1 MYLFYFLLTNI
12 RAEFGEVA
20 ILILILSCIFS
31 DVGGYVVGKLIG
43 GPKLTNLSPNKTIS
57 GAFGSVI
64 FTVLGTYLFIL
75 ILNEIEKNQLVT
87 EVSINL
93 FWLILMSII
102 CQIGDLFLTPKRKA
116 NLKDTKYSPRT
127 WRNFRSC
134 RWYYTCNTIWS
145 PDVSFLI
152 YKIMKK
158 NCNIGIYSSIGKHYY
173 KLLIR
178 TKKNLI

>member
-1 MYLFYFLLTNI
+1 MFSLYMYLFYFLLTNI

-87 EVSINL
+87 EVSIKFI

-102 CQIGDLFLTPKRKA
+102 CQIGDLFISYLKRKA
-116 NLKDTKYSPRT
+116 NLKDTGNILPGHGGILDRVDGIILAIPFGVLMYL
-127 WRNFRSC
+127 
-134 RWYYTCNTIWS
+134 
-145 PDVSFLI
+145 FLFI
-152 YKIMKK
+152 
-158 NCNIGIYSSIGKHYY
+158 
-173 KLLIR
+173 KL
-178 TKKNLI
+178 